1 MTFEHGARRVSRR
14 VDVVRNGV
22 VVTTMRI
29 VSAPTVAM
37 RADAELKMNLSGTF
51 EVNTEMQ
58 PESDVLRP
66 VMIINGTEYPL
77 GEYAISVLEIQYE
90 ENAAHVQIEAYDR
103 SLYLKQ
109 SKIEQRYYIQAGS
122 KYTDVAQ
129 AILMEAGINR
139 AICIPSTATFAT
151 DRDDWEIGTSR
162 LRILN
167 DILAEIN
174 YESIWFDMNG
184 NARIHPYEVPSAA
197 NIAHRYESGEYS
209 IIKDNYTSEIDIF
222 DTPNIF
228 VAIVSNP
235 DYDVPMIATAVNDT
249 PTSIMSTVQRGRRIV
264 RVDKINNIAS
274 QEELQAY
281 VDNERT
287 KSMLAAETTR
297 FYTAIEPTHGMR
309 DVIALNNGS
318 ASGIYQETEWQITME
333 AGADMVHTAR
343 RAMYL

>member
-1 MTFEHGARRVSRR
+1 MTFEHGARRISRR

-22 VVTTMRI
+22 VVSTMRI

-51 EVNTEMQ
+51 EANAEMQ
-58 PESDVLRP
+58 PERDILRP
-66 VMIINGTEYPL
+66 VMIINGKEYPL
-77 GEYAISVLEIQYE
+77 GEYAVSVLESQYE
-90 ENAAHVQIEAYDR
+90 GNATHVRIEAYDR

-122 KYTDVAQ
+122 KYTDIAQ
-129 AILMEAGINR
+129 ALLMEAGISR
-139 AICIPSTATFAT
+139 AICIPSAATFAT

-162 LRILN
+162 LEILN
-167 DILAEIN
+167 DLLAEIN
-174 YESIWFDMNG
+174 YESVWFDVDG
-184 NARIHPYEVPSAA
+184 NARIHPYEAPSAA
-197 NIAHRYESGEYS
+197 NIAHRYEAGEYS

-222 DTPNIF
+222 DTPNVFIA
-228 VAIVSNP
+228 VVSNP

-264 RVDKINNIAS
+264 RVDQLNNIAS
-274 QEELQAY
+274 QDELQAY
-281 VDNERT
+281 VDNART
-287 KSMLAAETTR
+287 ESMLATEMTR
-297 FYTAIEPTHGMR
+297 FYTAINPTHGMR